1 MKTCMKLAVQGYAI
15 TREKEYIKGFFG
27 LSLFHPRS
35 KENVCE
41 CVYINSYPE
50 ALKIISS

>member
-1 MKTCMKLAVQGYAI
+1 MKLAVQGYAI
-15 TREKEYIKGFFG
+15 TREREYIKGFIG
-27 LSLFHPRS
+27 LSFFHPQS

-41 CVYINSYPE
+41 CVYINSHLQ